1 MTQYSQVQKN
11 VQANK
16 VDVRAELAK
25 FEQMLEALKVHYEQ
39 YFIGVLPIQPD
50 KLHHD
55 LKRELRKLYRMPF
68 KSSALGFQLKVLE
81 NRYSSYNSYWQR
93 VLREKEDG
101 TYSKDVFKA
110 EIRVRNDK
118 LEVAEQSAGGA
129 ANKQVM
135 ELYSSYKEALERQT
149 NRAHNID
156 FSDFKKSIVQRARV
170 LREQH
175 GAEKLSFKVVVKNG
189 KVTISAQTK

>member
-16 VDVRAELAK
+16 VDVRAELVR
-25 FEQMLEALKVHYEQ
+25 FEQMLEELKVHYEQ
-39 YFIGVLPIQPD
+39 HFIGVLPMQPE

-55 LKRELRKLYRMPF
+55 VKRELRKLFKLPF
-68 KSSALGFQLKVLE
+68 KTSAMGFQLKVLE
-81 NRYSSYNSYWQR
+81 SRYSSYNSYWQR

-110 EIRVRNDK
+110 GIRVRN
-118 LEVAEQSAGGA
+118 EQIEAVQHSVGGV

-135 ELYSSYKEALERQT
+135 DLYSSYKEALERQT
-149 NRAHNID
+149 NRAHHID
-156 FSDFKKSIVQRARV
+156 FNDFKKSLVQRARA

-175 GAEKLSFKVVVKNG
+175 SAEKLSFKVVVKNG